1 MLNPAIV
8 GDMFPSDQRGSA
20 MSMVFVAPLVGG
32 AIGPAIA
39 SAVADSVGWRNVV
52 WGAVVLSTIC
62 EVLFLCLFKETYK
75 VAIIKRRLKEKS
87 RLADQ
92 ANANL
97 NLANGPGKRGMGHK
111 RTYSEMSIGSK
122 RAAMKKLRDSVL
134 RPFLVVFG
142 SGLLMALSLLG
153 SVTFSFFYVISVTL
167 PEILEDN
174 YGLEGAVK
182 GLCFMGF
189 SMFSSLFLLSPFPL
203 PSSLFLNQHLQILTY
218 HSRRLLL
225 RSPNLQRLPRPHL
238 HPPP

>member
-20 MSMVFVAPLVGG
+20 MSMIFMAPLIGG
-32 AIGPAIA
+32 AAGPAIA
-39 SAVADSVGWRNVV
+39 SAVAESVGWRNVV
-52 WGAVVLSTIC
+52 WGAAALSTAC

-75 VAIIKRRLKEKS
+75 VVIIKRRLKEKS

-92 ANANL
+92 ANAL
-97 NLANGPGKRGMGHK
+97 LGRGGQRGHK

-122 RAAMKKLRDSVL
+122 REAWKKLRDSVL

-167 PEILEDN
+167 PEILDDN
-174 YGLEGAVK
+174 YGLSGAIK

-189 SMFSSLFLLSPFPL
+189 SMFSPFPSLSLLS
-203 PSSLFLNQHLQILTY
+203 
-218 HSRRLLL
+218 
-225 RSPNLQRLPRPHL
+225 
-238 HPPP
+238 